1 MSLNFSGI
9 SIDQQSHFKD
19 QKKIIEENT
28 KFPSNFDT
36 EINYDRIL
44 TKQNL
49 ILLERE
55 IQRIFNQYKIDDE
68 FLISIVIS
76 CFENRTNVKDIYLTV
91 LPDLNNNTFNIMQDI
106 YSFCIK
112 LSNDEFQEE
121 EPFKDLIAEIKL
133 QEQQNAIYSNHVRRG
148 LERQSSRNYSPYY
161 SCNTNYNNI
170 DNHAQRENI
179 PVVKDYLS
187 KNIKRKQ

>member
-1 MSLNFSGI
+1 
-9 SIDQQSHFKD
+9 
-19 QKKIIEENT
+19 
-28 KFPSNFDT
+28 
-36 EINYDRIL
+36 
-44 TKQNL
+44 
-49 ILLERE
+49 
-55 IQRIFNQYKIDDE
+55 
-68 FLISIVIS
+68 
-76 CFENRTNVKDIYLTV
+76 
-91 LPDLNNNTFNIMQDI
+91 MQDI